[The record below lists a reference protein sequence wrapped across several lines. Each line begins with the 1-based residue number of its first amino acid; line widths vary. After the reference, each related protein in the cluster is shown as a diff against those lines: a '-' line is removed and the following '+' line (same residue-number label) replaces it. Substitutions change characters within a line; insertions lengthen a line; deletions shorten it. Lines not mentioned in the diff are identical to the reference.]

1 MALKTFLSI
10 AVKLF
15 IVAFILST
23 SLAYAAPTPKATS
36 LAWDQPD
43 LTDVSGWRLYY
54 LRESVTPPRDYAV
67 APSVDVGMLSS
78 IPTIQCP
85 DVNGQP
91 ASDVCYKAMFIDLNV
106 SGQGRWCFVA
116 TAYNSAQ
123 EESDFSNEICAFFGL
138 PKPENLRGE

>member
-1 MALKTFLSI
+1 MKAVQWLLAAIFL
-10 AVKLF
+10 
-15 IVAFILST
+15 
-23 SLAYAAPTPKATS
+23 AAPLAHAAPAPKSTG

-43 LTDVSGWRLYY
+43 LTDVAGWRLYY
-54 LRESVTPPRDYAV
+54 LRESVTPPRDYVA
-67 APSVDVGMLSS
+67 APSADVGMLSS
-78 IPTIQCP
+78 IPAIQCP

-123 EESDFSNEICAFFGL
+123 EESDFSNEVCAFFGL
-138 PKPENLRGE
+138 PKPTNLRGE